1 MKNIFTF
8 NILGRLFLV
17 ISLFSSLILSSQ
29 TNLYLDDFESYQG
42 FGNIPTNFGGGMK
55 VYATH
60 GTSSSK
66 GLCINF
72 SQFVSKDSAIT
83 PASDILPAG
92 CTFQFDYRYAT
103 YIGSFPGSG
112 YDLTND
118 AFEVYAGIAGSGNFG
133 SPLLTINASNHT
145 TSLNFSSQSIDLS
158 AFEGQSVQIKVK
170 GIRGASNDFWLDTD
184 NYKIVSDLT
193 TSICKTQ
200 NAIDEILI
208 YPNPTNSVLNINL
221 GTINNPTK
229 VELLNMLG
237 AIVLKKTIY
246 STTSQLNVEDLPK
259 GIYYLKISGSDKN
272 TLRKVVL
279 K

>member
-1 MKNIFTF
+1 MKKISTF
-8 NILGRLFLV
+8 HILRSLVLGLFLLT
-17 ISLFSSLILSSQ
+17 SHFLASQ
-29 TNLYLDDFESYQG
+29 TNIYIDDFESYQG

-83 PASDILPAG
+83 PASVILPAG

-145 TSLNFSSQSIDLS
+145 TSLNFSSQSVDLS

-200 NAIDEILI
+200 NATDEILI

-246 STTSQLNVEDLPK
+246 STTAQLNVEDLPK